1 MTKKEGNMEEIAVGK
16 VVGYFS
22 KIGVAAIKIT
32 SGELKIGDTIKI
44 KGHTTDFEQVVESIQ
59 VEHVNVEKVE
69 VGKDVGIKVK
79 EKVKEHDTVYL
90 LKE

>member
-1 MTKKEGNMEEIAVGK
+1 MEEIAVGK

-44 KGHTTDFEQVVESIQ
+44 NGHTTDFEQVVESIQ
-59 VEHVNVEKVE
+59 VEHVDVEKVE

>member
-1 MTKKEGNMEEIAVGK
+1 MEEIAVGK

-59 VEHVNVEKVE
+59 VEHVDVEKVE

>member
-1 MTKKEGNMEEIAVGK
+1 MEEIAVGK

-44 KGHTTDFEQVVESIQ
+44 KGHTTNFEQVVESIQ
-59 VEHVNVEKVE
+59 VEHVDVEKVE

>member
-1 MTKKEGNMEEIAVGK
+1 MEEIAVGK